1 MSKKNCKE
9 VHKYVSDAGQKITH
23 WIHNAEVM
31 NLNDL
36 T

>member
-1 MSKKNCKE
+1 MSKKNSKE

-23 WIHNAEVM
+23 LIHKAEAM